1 MRTPICDFVEKY
13 IREDNLRL
21 HMPGHKG
28 VSFLGIENRDITE
41 VDGADVLYSA
51 NGIIAESEKNASE
64 LFGSAKTVYSTEG
77 SSLCIRAMVYLA
89 SIYAKKQGRKPL
101 ILAARNAHKSFISA
115 LALVDADVEWLY
127 PEEGESIISC
137 RVSADQVEKRLKE
150 TAELPIAVYLTCP
163 DYLGVV
169 SDIKGISEV
178 CKKYG
183 VLLMV
188 DNAHGAYL
196 RFLPESRHPTHL
208 GADICCDSAHKTLP
222 VLTGGAY
229 LHLSKN
235 APREMSDM
243 AEQAMSLFASTSPS
257 YLILQSLDILNKYLA
272 EGYRDRLAATAK
284 RVSELKATLSEN
296 GFSLIGD
303 EEMKICIEAKKYGY
317 FGYEVAE
324 YLGKSNIVCE
334 FYDKD
339 YAVMMF
345 TPEIGDDDIK
355 RLEDALVSLP
365 RKAQISEKPPV
376 VGKPER
382 AMSVREAI
390 MSPSIEV
397 DVQDARDRVLATAN
411 VSCPPAIPIVVC
423 GERIDEKAMELL
435 RYYGLEKCR
444 VVDQI

>member
-51 NGIIAESEKNASE
+51 NGIIAESERNAAE
-64 LFGSAKTVYSTEG
+64 LFGTAKTLYSTEG

-89 SIYAKKQGRKPL
+89 SLCAKKQGRKPL

-127 PEEGESIISC
+127 PEEGKSVISC
-137 RVSADQVEKRLKE
+137 RVSSSEIEKKFSE
-150 TAELPIAVYLTCP
+150 TEELPIALYLTCP

-169 SDIKGISEV
+169 SDIKAISEV

-196 RFLPESRHPTHL
+196 RFLPESKHPIDL

-229 LHLSKN
+229 LHISED
-235 APREMSDM
+235 APREISDM

-257 YLILQSLDILNKYLA
+257 YLVLQSLDMANKYLA
-272 EGYRDRLAATAK
+272 ESYRDRLTATAK
-284 RVSELKATLSEN
+284 RVSELKAELSEN
-296 GFSLIGD
+296 GFSLVGD
-303 EEMKICIEAKKYGY
+303 EEMKICIETKKCGY
-317 FGYEVAE
+317 FGHEVAE
-324 YLGKSNIVCE
+324 YLMQSNIVCE
-334 FYDKD
+334 FSDKD
-339 YAVMMF
+339 YVVMMF
-345 TPEIGDDDIK
+345 TPEIEEAEIE
-355 RLEDALVSLP
+355 RLETVLVSLP
-365 RKAQISEKPPV
+365 RKEEIIEKAPV
-376 VGKPER
+376 VGKPQR
-382 AMSVREAI
+382 AMTVREAI

-397 DVQDARDRVLATAN
+397 DVQDALGRVLAVAN
-411 VSCPPAIPIVVC
+411 VSCPPAIPIIVC
-423 GERIDEKAMELL
+423 GEVIDENAIELL
-435 RYYGLEKCR
+435 KYYGIEKCR
-444 VVDQI
+444 VVDR